1 MIIGDGV
8 MEYIMD
14 RVYARELLEHVYK
27 QNSGPWYKHSIHVAP
42 ATENII
48 LEFMKQGYDVNHD
61 LAYNAGLLHD
71 IGRYKGFTK
80 YDLYDKVITLCDAL
94 ADDKGFTTLE
104 KRLISVGLRHGTN
117 AHTSSHWKG
126 FYKIKKEIEA
136 LIGISVYRFLPGV
149 EESIYNDIQYWK
161 LYEGMSEMR
170 KNIYLSILI
179 IVFLSLIGCSNV
191 TTSSTTEQK
200 EEKETSIVFE
210 EEQIKEINLVR
221 IDQDNISKAGTDNE
235 DLINQIVTAIKAG
248 TSKKISLDK
257 KVRDAVHANM
267 EVIFKDDSKGNLLVW
282 IDDKNNIIIAKDVD
296 KGSVQGI
303 QINENTPKIVL
314 NFLKQI

>member
-1 MIIGDGV
+1 

-14 RVYARELLEHVYK
+14 RVYARELLERAYK
-27 QNSGPWYKHSIHVAP
+27 QNSGPWYKHSIHVAQ

-80 YDLYDKVITLCDAL
+80 SVIHSYDGYMYLEQLGFRGNAIKCVTHSFPCGNKDIEVAAAWELVPLNMKVKLIEILNENSNYDLYDKVITLCDAL

-149 EESIYNDIQYWK
+149 EESIYTDIQY
-161 LYEGMSEMR
+161 
-170 KNIYLSILI
+170 
-179 IVFLSLIGCSNV
+179 
-191 TTSSTTEQK
+191 
-200 EEKETSIVFE
+200 
-210 EEQIKEINLVR
+210 
-221 IDQDNISKAGTDNE
+221 
-235 DLINQIVTAIKAG
+235 
-248 TSKKISLDK
+248 
-257 KVRDAVHANM
+257 
-267 EVIFKDDSKGNLLVW
+267 
-282 IDDKNNIIIAKDVD
+282 
-296 KGSVQGI
+296 
-303 QINENTPKIVL
+303 
-314 NFLKQI
+314 